1 MDRFV
6 AGLRLNVSHFKTKDK
21 RSGTTPFYAFE
32 YFGETTVSGD
42 GIGGFARYYLF
53 QPKNK
58 FNAFTE
64 VAYSY
69 SSEKT
74 KSIERQTTQ
83 SSGGLPTHSESRTE
97 SKLNVNYYSLM
108 AGPVLFISPKVSFE
122 LSAGY
127 TIGKITN
134 QEQTIGRVT
143 IGTGFQVFPGK

>member
-6 AGLRLNVSHFKTKDK
+6 AGLRLNVSHLKTKDES
-21 RSGTTPFYAFE
+21 SGSSPFYAFE
-32 YFGETTVSGD
+32 YFGETTVTGA

-58 FNAFTE
+58 FNVFADA
-64 VAYSY
+64 AYSY
-69 SSEKT
+69 SIEKT

-83 SSGGLPTHSESRTE
+83 ISGGLPTHSESRSE
-97 SKLNVNYYSLM
+97 AKLKVNYYSLM

-127 TIGKITN
+127 TIGKTTN
-134 QEQTIGRVT
+134 QEQTIGRIT
-143 IGTGFQVFPGK
+143 IGTGFQVFLGK